1 MTDRDVIIKEI
12 DKQVANLPAFSPVLS
27 KILKVIDNP
36 ISSAADIEKV
46 LKYDQSLSSRVLKM
60 ANSAYYGYAGKIS
73 TISQGVVVLGLNTL
87 RALIFTASASR
98 TFAKKLYGYKL
109 GEGDFWKHSVMTAI
123 GARALATRS
132 KYPNPDEA
140 FVAGLMHDIG
150 KLILDSYVKPKQDEL
165 IALLESSG
173 KSWAEVEL
181 ELIGIN
187 HAQVGRRLCEKWNLP
202 PALTEAVGLHHTPDR
217 ASVNK
222 TLTSIITLVNRVTWG
237 LTYPDGDKIGLP
249 SETEVKS
256 SIEFLKMPDTI
267 LHDLEPKIQMDFKDA
282 GTLVQG

>member
-1 MTDRDVIIKEI
+1 MTDRDLILKEI

-46 LKYDQSLSSRVLKM
+46 LKYDQSLASRVLKM

-98 TFAKKLYGYKL
+98 TFAKKLFGYKM

-123 GARALATRS
+123 GARALATRI
-132 KYPNPDEA
+132 KYQNPDEA

-150 KLILDSYVKPKQDEL
+150 KLVLDSYVKQKQEEM
-165 IALLESSG
+165 IQAVETSG
-173 KSWAEVEL
+173 KSWAEIEL
-181 ELIGIN
+181 EMIGIN

-202 PALTEAVGLHHTPDR
+202 PGLTEAVGLHHTPDR
-217 ASVNK
+217 AAANKSLSCIICVVNQVAWK
-222 TLTSIITLVNRVTWG
+222 
-237 LTYPDGDKIGLP
+237 LTYPDGDKIGIP
-249 SETEVKS
+249 SQAEIQT
-256 SIEFLKMPDTI
+256 SIDFLKLPPTI
-267 LHDLEPKIQMDFKDA
+267 LDDLEPKIQMDFRDA

>member
-1 MTDRDVIIKEI
+1 MTDRDLILKEI
-12 DKQVANLPAFSPVLS
+12 DKQVASLPAFSPVLS

-36 ISSAADIEKV
+36 ISSASDIEKV
-46 LKYDQSLSSRVLKM
+46 LKYDQSLASRVLKM

-98 TFAKKLYGYKL
+98 TFAKKLYGYKM

-123 GARALATRS
+123 GARAVATRI

-140 FVAGLMHDIG
+140 FVAGLLHDIG
-150 KLILDSYVKPKQDEL
+150 KLVLDNYVKQKQNEML
-165 IALLESSG
+165 QAVETSG

-181 ELIGIN
+181 EIIGLN
-187 HAQVGRRLCEKWNLP
+187 HAQVGKRLCEKWNLP
-202 PALTEAVGLHHTPDR
+202 PALTEAVGLHHTPER
-217 ASVNK
+217 ATVNRS
-222 TLTSIITLVNRVTWG
+222 LSSIISVVNQVAWK
-237 LTYPDGDKIGLP
+237 LTCTDDGKIGIP
-249 SETEVKS
+249 SQAEVQS
-256 SIEFLKMPDTI
+256 SIDFLKLPGTI
-267 LHDLEPKIQMDFKDA
+267 LADLEPKVQMDFKDA

>member
-1 MTDRDVIIKEI
+1 MTDRDLILKEI

-36 ISSAADIEKV
+36 ISSASDIEKV
-46 LKYDQSLSSRVLKM
+46 LKYDQSLASRVLKM

-98 TFAKKLYGYKL
+98 TFAKKLYGYKM

-123 GARALATRS
+123 GARAVATRI

-140 FVAGLMHDIG
+140 FVAGLLHDIG
-150 KLILDSYVKPKQDEL
+150 KLVLDNYVKQKQNEML
-165 IALLESSG
+165 QSMEISG

-181 ELIGIN
+181 EIIGLN
-187 HAQVGRRLCEKWNLP
+187 HAQVGKRLCEKWNLP
-202 PALTEAVGLHHTPDR
+202 PALTEAVGLHHTPER
-217 ASVNK
+217 ATVNRS
-222 TLTSIITLVNRVTWG
+222 LSSIISVVNQVAWKITC
-237 LTYPDGDKIGLP
+237 TDDGKIGMP
-249 SETEVKS
+249 SKAEVQS
-256 SIEFLKMPDTI
+256 SIDFLKLPGTI
-267 LHDLEPKIQMDFKDA
+267 LADLEPKVQMDFRDA